1 MQTKS
6 LPNAVAASRG
16 ARYIYLASPWTPVC
30 GGIYK
35 VVDYLVQSQA
45 KELPSNAAQLRPLD
59 TRSGGPA
66 VFSAWF
72 LFVSL
77 VRILMGRLSGR
88 LAGVHVNVAERL
100 SLIRK
105 GTIVAFCK
113 MLGVPVV
120 VHLHAQMK
128 SFYYRIP
135 KPFQWFARWVFHAAD
150 GVVVLGP
157 SALKFV
163 LDDIGVPAERVE
175 LVYNGVPE
183 PMAPR
188 RAFEADGVRRVLFLG
203 RLDKLKGVSDLIAAV
218 AQPGFDRAC
227 LCVKIAGGGDI
238 AGYEAEAKAL
248 GVSDIVQFQGM
259 CDQPK
264 VASLLA
270 EADVLVLPSYDEVL
284 PLVIL
289 EALANG
295 VAVVCTPVGEVSAVL
310 TDGVDTRFIRPGDV
324 AGIAHGLQEVLAD
337 PVLLDTLGRN
347 GRALYDQQF
356 SLARYFAG
364 IARVHQKCFGVSAQA
379 EIR

>member
-1 MQTKS
+1 MQTNPLTQTDATATDRS
-6 LPNAVAASRG
+6 Q
-16 ARYIYLASPWTPVC
+16 RYIYLASPWTPVC

-45 KELPSNAAQLRPLD
+45 AQLRPLD
-59 TRSGGPA
+59 TRSGGRA

-72 LFVSL
+72 LFVAL
-77 VRILMGRLSGR
+77 LKIIMGRISGR

-105 GTIVAFCK
+105 GTIVVLCK
-113 MLGVPVV
+113 AIGVPVV

-128 SFYYRIP
+128 SFYHRIP
-135 KPFQWFARWVFHAAD
+135 GPFQWFARWVFNAAD

-157 SALKFV
+157 SAHKFV
-163 LDDIGVPAERVE
+163 LEDLGVPPERVE

-183 PMAPR
+183 PVAQR
-188 RAFEADGVRRVLFLG
+188 RTFDPQAVRNVLFLG
-203 RLDKLKGVSDLIAAV
+203 RLDKLKGVADLIAAI
-218 AQPGFDRAC
+218 AQPGFDRDR
-227 LCVKIAGGGDI
+227 LCVKVAGGGDI
-238 AGYEAEAKAL
+238 AAYEAQARAL
-248 GVSDIVQFQGM
+248 GVDGIVKFQGM
-259 CDQPK
+259 CDQAQ

-270 EADVLVLPSYDEVL
+270 QADVLVLPSYDEVL

-310 TDGVDTRFIRPGDV
+310 TDNVNTRFIQPGDV
-324 AGIAHGLQEVLAD
+324 PGIARELQAVLAD
-337 PVLLDTLGRN
+337 RDLMETLGTN
-347 GRALYDQQF
+347 GRALYDQHF

-364 IARVHQKCFGVSAQA
+364 IAKMHERCFGISAA
-379 EIR
+379 SKKA

>member
-1 MQTKS
+1 MQTNPLS
-6 LPNAVAASRG
+6 RTLAADRSS
-16 ARYIYLASPWTPVC
+16 RYIYLASPWTPVC

-45 KELPSNAAQLRPLD
+45 AEQPSTAAQLRPLD

-72 LFVSL
+72 LL
-77 VRILMGRLSGR
+77 VALIRIIMGRISGR

-105 GTIVAFCK
+105 GTIVVLCK
-113 MLGVPVV
+113 VIGVPVV

-128 SFYYRIP
+128 SFYHRVP
-135 KPFQWFARWVFHAAD
+135 APFRWFARWVFNAAD

-157 SALKFV
+157 SAHKFV
-163 LDDIGVPAERVE
+163 LEDLGVPPERVE

-183 PMAPR
+183 PIAAR
-188 RAFEADGVRRVLFLG
+188 REFDPQGVRNVLFLG
-203 RLDKLKGVSDLIAAV
+203 RLDKLKGVSDLIAAI
-218 AQPGFDRAC
+218 AQPGFDRER
-227 LCVKIAGGGDI
+227 LCVKVAGGGDI
-238 AGYEAEAKAL
+238 AAYEAQARAL
-248 GVSDIVQFQGM
+248 GVDDIVKFQGM
-259 CDQPK
+259 CDQAQ

-270 EADVLVLPSYDEVL
+270 QADVLVLPSYDEVL

-310 TDGVDTRFIRPGDV
+310 TDNVNTRFIKPGDV
-324 AGIAHGLQEVLAD
+324 PGIARELQAVLAD
-337 PVLLDTLGRN
+337 RALMETLGSN
-347 GRALYDQQF
+347 GRALYDQHF

-364 IARVHQKCFGVSAQA
+364 IAKMHARCFGVSAIA
-379 EIR
+379 SKT